1 VRKVFFV
8 LTLFFSLSGF
18 AKSKVRDL
26 GVEGLSRATC
36 GALATAMTERV
47 YNTNK
52 ESGKEVY
59 LTPVFKK
66 DVDFEMMR
74 NLKKLATDSETF
86 TDGTP
91 DTERIKPLHTA
102 FNLLSKRRFRYAK
115 ECLQVYRPP
124 TRKCFH
130 HYQVSGKASV
140 DTCVRELVDKAQE
153 ARFIKKFFLRDKN

>member
-1 VRKVFFV
+1 MRRIF
-8 LTLFFSLSGF
+8 LTLAFLPCLAQ
-18 AKSKVRDL
+18 AKVKDL

-52 ESGKEVY
+52 EEGKEVY

-74 NLKKLATDSETF
+74 HLKQLASASDTF
-86 TDGTP
+86 TESTP
-91 DTERIKPLHTA
+91 DSKRIAPLHSA
-102 FNLLSKRRFRYAK
+102 FNILSKRRFRYAK

-124 TRKCFH
+124 TRRCFH
-130 HYQVSGKASV
+130 LYKEGGKSSV
-140 DTCVRELVDKAQE
+140 DTCVRERVDKAQE
-153 ARFIKKFFLRDKN
+153 ARFIKKFFLRDK